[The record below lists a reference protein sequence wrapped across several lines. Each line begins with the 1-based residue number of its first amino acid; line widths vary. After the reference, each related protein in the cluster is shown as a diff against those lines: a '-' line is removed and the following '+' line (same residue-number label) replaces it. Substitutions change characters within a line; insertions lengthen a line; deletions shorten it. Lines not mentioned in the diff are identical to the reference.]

1 MHLITDS
8 LRRRRTHHD
17 RARFPRHTSATPT
30 SDMAAEEEKKPAD
43 VKPSQ
48 AVITL
53 KVKDQVGRAAF
64 RARRH
69 AVCVPHNASRA

>member
-1 MHLITDS
+1 
-8 LRRRRTHHD
+8 
-17 RARFPRHTSATPT
+17 
-30 SDMAAEEEKKPAD
+30 MAAEEEKKPAD